1 MIHRLIDMKTNDVVL
16 RPIRSSLLIL
26 VLFSFYGRL
35 TPRQLCC
42 LVRMSSDEIGKQN
55 KSYGHS
61 CGEEEV
67 IRFFCLVDEGLVIF
81 CQGSFV
87 RFLWAVFPQ
96 DATELERNK
105 GEKKGQVRW
114 TGQVYI
120 DISNDSYYCSLSLA
134 R

>member
-26 VLFSFYGRL
+26 VPFSFYGRL

-67 IRFFCLVDEGLVIF
+67 IRFFCLVDEGGGWLY
-81 CQGSFV
+81 FV
-87 RFLWAVFPQ
+87 KEVLFGFY
-96 DATELERNK
+96 
-105 GEKKGQVRW
+105 GQFFHKM
-114 TGQVYI
+114 QPK
-120 DISNDSYYCSLSLA
+120 
-134 R
+134 